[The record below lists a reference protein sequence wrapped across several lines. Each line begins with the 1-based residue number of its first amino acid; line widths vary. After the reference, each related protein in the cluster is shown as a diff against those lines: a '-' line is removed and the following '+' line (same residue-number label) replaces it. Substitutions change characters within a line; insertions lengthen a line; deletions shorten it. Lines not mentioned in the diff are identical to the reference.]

1 MCRTMK
7 ESASAHPSTAI
18 RDAREK
24 LGLSREGLAFKAGVS
39 LRSIERIES
48 GETEPR
54 RATLAVIETALKQA
68 QDEDRQPAETPKA
81 AA

>member
-1 MCRTMK
+1 MK
-7 ESASAHPSTAI
+7 ESASPHPSSAI
-18 RDAREK
+18 RDARER

-54 RATLAVIETALKQA
+54 RSTLAVIESALK
-68 QDEDRQPAETPKA
+68 KA
-81 AA
+81 AADSEQPLDQGRASVA